1 MIVVCVDD
9 HQVMLNRLLLC
20 VQEILPNDSIY
31 GFTECSAALAF
42 VKEHGCDVLLGE
54 IELYSQNGNLLA
66 EEIKS
71 INPKVNIIFVT
82 VCDEKEHARE
92 VLKLKPSGYLTKPS
106 TKEQIREE
114 LQQLRYPIERMNA
127 EVF

>member
-9 HQVMLNRLLLC
+9 HRVMLNSLTTSVR
-20 VQEILPNDSIY
+20 EALPNASVHS
-31 GFTECSAALAF
+31 FTKSSAALSYIR
-42 VKEHGCDVLLGE
+42 EEGCDVLLCE
-54 IELYSQNGNLLA
+54 IELYSKTGTLLA
-66 EEIKS
+66 EEVKK

-106 TKEQIREE
+106 TKKQIREE
-114 LQQLRYPIERMNA
+114 LFHLRYPVENLHTGT
-127 EVF
+127 